1 MVKIA
6 TVYLYDEIDKKDIDI
21 LNLYQTGNDEFT
33 VRFTVRLTEKTRN
46 KYVSGYRLS
55 TISMV
60 EDRTFTLNELL
71 TLIKGKKVTTIVQ
84 YELTNLWS

>member
-46 KYVSGYRLS
+46 KYVSGDRLS

-84 YELTNLWS
+84 YGLTNLWS